1 MRTRIQIID
10 DCTALL
16 NQAAILVARVSDDLF
31 TATTP
36 MSPRGSIG
44 GHLRHVLDFYW
55 SFLTGIEKG
64 KIDYNQRERN
74 TLIEHDR
81 FFAVE
86 RIRST
91 IDRLAELADLELHE
105 QMLVSGECA
114 DSWSRS
120 SAKRELDFLLSHT
133 IHHYSLI
140 AMILRLHEIDPGE
153 EFGVAPSTLR
163 HWRQE
168 TVCAQ

>member
-1 MRTRIQIID
+1 M
-10 DCTALL
+10 
-16 NQAAILVARVSDDLF
+16 LVARVSDDLF

-55 SFLTGIEKG
+55 SLLTGIEKG

-74 TLIEHDR
+74 TLIEQDR
-81 FFAVE
+81 LVAVE